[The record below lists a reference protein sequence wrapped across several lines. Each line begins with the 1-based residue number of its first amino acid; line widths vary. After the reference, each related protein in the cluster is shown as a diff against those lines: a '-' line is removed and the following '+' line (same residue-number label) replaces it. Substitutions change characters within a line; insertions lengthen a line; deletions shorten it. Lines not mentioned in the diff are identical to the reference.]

1 MRLEQLGNTKAYIIH
16 VDIGDGSTYWKYE
29 LFSYETPVAVYRED
43 TDSFL
48 SLDKDGIN
56 QWLRVHGRP
65 ELTKTPTTTRHINLF
80 KKWLADRGLYDSD
93 THVRETSSFT
103 DI

>member
-1 MRLEQLGNTKAYIIH
+1 MRLEQIGNKKAHILH
-16 VDIGDGSTYWKYE
+16 VDNGDGRSVWRYE
-29 LFSYETPVAVYRED
+29 LFSYETPVACYDVPNG
-43 TDSFL
+43 SLL

-56 QWLRVHGRP
+56 QWLRAHGRP

-80 KKWLADRGLYDSD
+80 RMWLADNGYRVLSD
-93 THVRETSSFT
+93 RKTSSYE

>member
-1 MRLEQLGNTKAYIIH
+1 MRLEQIGNKQAHILH
-16 VDIGDGSTYWKYE
+16 VDNGDGSTVWKYE

-43 TDSFL
+43 VDSFL
-48 SLDKDGIN
+48 FLNKDGIN
-56 QWLRVHGRP
+56 QWLRAHGRP

-80 KKWLADRGLYDSD
+80 KKWLFDRGLFDSS